1 MNGSR
6 ILVVDDESQLR
17 RALRSTLSA
26 LGFVVADAPTG
37 EAALEKLREEKFD
50 LVLLDIN
57 LPGLS
62 GLETCR
68 AIRAR
73 SEVSIIMLSVRDRSE
88 DKIEALDAGA
98 DGYITKPFDVNE
110 LLARVRA
117 TLRRAPTSA
126 FAESRQIR
134 LGELEI
140 SFRDRQVKLRG
151 RTARLTPTE
160 VDLLHYFVTH
170 PDAVLPHDQILQ
182 AVWGPDYGD
191 EVEYLR
197 VFVNQLRK
205 KIEPEPAHPKYI
217 VTEPWLGYRFV
228 TTQDAPDSSS
238 PLPQESKHPESEAH
252 RKGEQANA
260 DEP

>member
-1 MNGSR
+1 MSFSR

-26 LGFVVADAPTG
+26 LGFIVADAATG
-37 EAALEKLREEKFD
+37 EAALDKLREEKFD

-57 LPGLS
+57 MPGLS

-68 AIRAR
+68 AMRAR
-73 SEVSIIMLSVRDRSE
+73 SDVGILMLTVRDRAE

-98 DGYITKPFDVNE
+98 DGYVTKPFDVNE
-110 LLARVRA
+110 LLARIRA
-117 TLRRAPTSA
+117 TLRRAPASA
-126 FAESRQIR
+126 FAEAGKLQ
-134 LGELEI
+134 LDQLEI
-140 SFRDRQVKLRG
+140 SFRERQVKVNG
-151 RTARLTPTE
+151 RVRRLTPTE
-160 VDLLHYFVTH
+160 LDLLHYFVTH
-170 PDAVLPHDQILQ
+170 PDSVLRHDQILQ

-205 KIEPEPAHPKYI
+205 KIEPDPARPQYI

-228 TTQDAPDSSS
+228 TNRGDAV
-238 PLPQESKHPESEAH
+238 
-252 RKGEQANA
+252 
-260 DEP
+260 EPAGP